1 VVHDADVDA
10 SRVINRKEALV
21 LRNVTLTV
29 TWPPPANTVKITG
42 FTGTAADHESLI
54 LFLETREFGSPH
66 VASLK
71 PYPDGTIYA
80 VMDTEQRML

>member
-1 VVHDADVDA
+1 VVYAVVDA

-21 LRNVTLTV
+21 LRNVKLTV

-42 FTGTAADHESLI
+42 FTGTAAGHESLI
-54 LFLETREFGSPH
+54 LFLETSKFGSPQI
-66 VASLK
+66 ASLK